1 MQDIEQA
8 ANTTAPE
15 KDNASNAAS
24 IGKFESSEALL
35 KAYNNLEAE
44 FTRKSQQLKELNK
57 PRGKTS
63 DTNDSP
69 EPQKTE
75 SALVEE
81 GAVSAP
87 TEVPLYERAE
97 WSERLDEFLN
107 ANPAGKQY
115 AREIASVLIKDTAL
129 AKDKRCLELALSRVL
144 QEKLANPVDILKDDK
159 IRGYV
164 LSDEGI
170 KSEIIKEYIESLS
183 SFVPPRPIT
192 RGGEIAAAP
201 LRKITT
207 LEEAGK
213 MTAELIKNR
222 RN

>member
-8 ANTTAPE
+8 VNTTAPE

-44 FTRKSQQLKELNK
+44 FTRKSQQLKELSK

-97 WSERLDEFLN
+97 WSERLD
-107 ANPAGKQY
+107 
-115 AREIASVLIKDTAL
+115 
-129 AKDKRCLELALSRVL
+129 
-144 QEKLANPVDILKDDK
+144 
-159 IRGYV
+159 
-164 LSDEGI
+164 
-170 KSEIIKEYIESLS
+170 
-183 SFVPPRPIT
+183 
-192 RGGEIAAAP
+192 
-201 LRKITT
+201 
-207 LEEAGK
+207 
-213 MTAELIKNR
+213 
-222 RN
+222 